1 MIRKVQGK
9 NIQRIMQT
17 LQRNCDSFDEPTN
30 CDLSRTSVPSS
41 VSVRGY
47 RRDDEWIKLHEND
60 DNSDEGEG
68 KEPMFSVNI
77 SRTVKFGP
85 TGSKKDEK
93 PTPVA
98 HSGEIRPTTTPPVL
112 QVHPVQAETVSRST
126 IRKKSYPDNGASKDF
141 QTSEK
146 EDLRTPKSPS
156 TAVLEPLHGSQTV
169 DYVPLRTREATQS
182 SAYWSVPSPKT
193 GDPSPLSVKSPE
205 VKVSPVAT
213 PRKQELS
220 VTPISSRLHN
230 DSRDNEGPQ
239 AANSADVVQTA
250 KPPSSSSPSISGQKS
265 PNISPRNG
273 QPLLTKRLFTS
284 DEEERTGAANKSPVD
299 KQLPALRTGK
309 QETSEIQRIVPS
321 PRADLLL
328 MNPQNNGQAP
338 SGNENTFRLNS
349 TSRDETSDCEEPIH
363 SKINGCNL
371 SHCLST
377 SPSKNAPNFSV
388 NGNKEDN
395 GIEQYSKFEAS
406 HEMSKVD
413 TEDNQNENIDT
424 SLAPEADTPL
434 IQVSPTLNK
443 KVIELLDTWSSNG
456 GKLSL
461 DCDTKT
467 TYNSDRIY
475 GGRAVS
481 PTVNKFDDIIF
492 YARTFNEDLQS
503 YLLEAKVRR
512 KYSQCN
518 YTPTVVTTK
527 VLAPSKVHSPAPA
540 PVYSNEG
547 SDVDEAIGNVEP
559 KIIYASRCPS

>member
-1 MIRKVQGK
+1 M
-9 NIQRIMQT
+9 
-17 LQRNCDSFDEPTN
+17 
-30 CDLSRTSVPSS
+30 
-41 VSVRGY
+41 
-47 RRDDEWIKLHEND
+47 
-60 DNSDEGEG
+60 
-68 KEPMFSVNI
+68 
-77 SRTVKFGP
+77 
-85 TGSKKDEK
+85 
-93 PTPVA
+93 
-98 HSGEIRPTTTPPVL
+98 
-112 QVHPVQAETVSRST
+112 
-126 IRKKSYPDNGASKDF
+126 
-141 QTSEK
+141 
-146 EDLRTPKSPS
+146 
-156 TAVLEPLHGSQTV
+156 EPLHGSQTV

-213 PRKQELS
+213 PRKQELR

-349 TSRDETSDCEEPIH
+349 TSRDETS
-363 SKINGCNL
+363 
-371 SHCLST
+371 
-377 SPSKNAPNFSV
+377 
-388 NGNKEDN
+388 
-395 GIEQYSKFEAS
+395 AS

-527 VLAPSKVHSPAPA
+527 VLAPNKVHSPAPA